1 MKFFEVTHIIHL
13 MQMFIFIVSKV
24 LNQVAVKVA
33 IYIKMINE
41 ENISLGKLND
51 K

>member
-1 MKFFEVTHIIHL
+1 MKFFEVTHIHL
-13 MQMFIFIVSKV
+13 MQMFIFVVSKI

-33 IYIKMINE
+33 SYIKMINE